1 MKRLTLIALVLVI
14 AAVVFHN
21 AAKTTKA
28 ATETRNAALVEVL
41 AE

>member
-28 ATETRNAALVEVL
+28 ATETRNAQLL
-41 AE
+41 AITE